1 MVDFDF
7 ILFDFMLRLVLVER
21 EEELVGVPVPVERR
35 SRLLPML
42 DPSGMVVVRVSVWV
56 LMVPPRCIS
65 RESVPFCIVPVPVLF
80 CIVPVFVPLCI
91 EPVFVPFCIV
101 PVPVPFCIEP
111 VVVVVVDWAEA
122 VAALNRRAATRVL
135 PRIFMER

>member
-65 RESVPFCIVPVPVLF
+65 RESVPFCIVPVPV
-80 CIVPVFVPLCI
+80 
-91 EPVFVPFCIV
+91 
-101 PVPVPFCIEP
+101 PFCIEP